1 VVTAAAAANSG
12 TSRGGPPLGPDHT
25 EVTMNRIRRSLAR
38 RAGSPGTGEPHASQ
52 AQSQEPQLASQPGRD
67 GLAGRFTQDLASAA
81 SVAAGQNR
89 SAPAATASRRRTITV
104 SRLLPRT
111 IQLCIHCRR
120 NPAGFWVSRDSGQTT
135 RRPWCLSC
143 CQSLDPGCCHV
154 QPFGS

>member
-1 VVTAAAAANSG
+1 
-12 TSRGGPPLGPDHT
+12 
-25 EVTMNRIRRSLAR
+25 MNRIRRVRRSLAR
-38 RAGSPGTGEPHASQ
+38 RASSPGTSEPHASQ
-52 AQSQEPQLASQPGRD
+52 PQSQEPQLASRPRRD

-81 SVAAGQNR
+81 SVAVGQNR

-120 NPAGFWVSRDSGQTT
+120 NPAGFWVSRDSGQTV

-143 CQSLDPGCCHV
+143 CQKPGPGCCHV
-154 QPFGS
+154 QPFDS